1 MEIALLRH
9 GKPAAISNV
18 PVSAS
23 QFGNWIASYNSAGV
37 ERGSV
42 IPQASLEYARTCGVV
57 VTSNLLR
64 SVQSA
69 KFLHVE
75 NYQAPDK
82 LFAEAG
88 MPYATWVTFK
98 LPPKY
103 WAVLF
108 RVLWYLGYSKNSESY
123 REARKRSVLAVRQL
137 VDLAESHQSVLLVG
151 HGIFNRLVAQELKG
165 LGWIGPDNPG
175 SKYWAFRTYSKLPDN
190 TGNG

>member
-1 MEIALLRH
+1 
-9 GKPAAISNV
+9 V

-23 QFGNWIASYNSAGV
+23 QFGNWITSYNSAGV